1 MKPSHKINEERM
13 TNRKRHTSCVAF
25 SEQGDYRRLL
35 AAFLAVFLV
44 AFLAVFFFATFLVA
58 FLAAFFAVF
67 FFATFLVAFLAT
79 LRAFFFFAGMIC
91 EEKFVFI
98 KIFDRDIFL
107 KKFFRKK
114 YLLVYNYHA
123 QKVF

>member
-1 MKPSHKINEERM
+1 M
-13 TNRKRHTSCVAF
+13 TNRKRHTVCVAF
-25 SEQGDYRRLL
+25 SQLGDYRRFL

-44 AFLAVFFFATFLVA
+44 AFLAVFFFAT

-98 KIFDRDIFL
+98 KIFDRDIF
-107 KKFFRKK
+107 
-114 YLLVYNYHA
+114 
-123 QKVF
+123 

>member
-1 MKPSHKINEERM
+1 M

-44 AFLAVFFFATFLVA
+44 AFL
-58 FLAAFFAVF
+58 AVF